1 MTDKPN
7 KMTDATMRMR
17 AIFERKIGL
26 SPKELN
32 KIGLRSDGSPSTTI
46 DDLLIEKIRAE
57 MEGKCS
63 QHGWV
68 IPGTLR
74 IISRS
79 MCQNEAGRFTGAM
92 VSWVQVEGEVYYPS
106 DTMLIVGEVLKKN
119 KMGMFVVYKDAIQI
133 MVPRDL
139 HLGNEVYDAVQ
150 VGQYVS
156 VEIKKSRFQ
165 VDDRYIL
172 SVGTFDKVVEKP
184 VDDMP
189 AIAMKVLEAA
199 EPAVATTRATAA
211 APTTLEESKEESA
224 ALEEESKSAE
234 EEEGKEDSEEQLE
247 PDEAT
252 RPAAAAATNVA
263 GPLPKGTTVDSFF

>member
-1 MTDKPN
+1 
-7 KMTDATMRMR
+7 MTDATMRMR

-32 KIGLRSDGSPSTTI
+32 KIALRSDGQPSTTI
-46 DDLLIEKIRAE
+46 DDLLIEKIRVE

-106 DTMLIVGEVLKKN
+106 DTMVIVGEVLKKN
-119 KMGMFVVYKDAIQI
+119 KMGMFVVYKNAIQI

-165 VDDRYIL
+165 VDDQYIL
-172 SVGTFDKVVEKP
+172 SVGTFEAIVEKP
-184 VDDMP
+184 VDEMP
-189 AIAMKVLEAA
+189 AVATTVLEAA
-199 EPAVATTRATAA
+199 EPTLPATGTTAA
-211 APTTLEESKEESA
+211 AAAAAVLPTLEESKEDFMD
-224 ALEEESKSAE
+224 SAE
-234 EEEGKEDSEEQLE
+234 ESTSVETEEEGNEEEQLE
-247 PDEAT
+247 IDELT
-252 RPAAAAATNVA
+252 RPAAASVTT
-263 GPLPKGTTVDSFF
+263 LPKGATVGSFF